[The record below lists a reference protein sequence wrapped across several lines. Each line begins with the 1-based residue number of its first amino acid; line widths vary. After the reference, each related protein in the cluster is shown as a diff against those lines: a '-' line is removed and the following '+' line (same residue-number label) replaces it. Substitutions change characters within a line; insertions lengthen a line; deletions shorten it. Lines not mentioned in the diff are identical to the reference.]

1 MKRLLFIFILL
12 SAALT
17 GISQDWRYLK
27 GKKLFT
33 SLDDALSHPSEV
45 YNLSLSGS
53 DLYHRDFS
61 GIKNM
66 IHLHYLSL
74 NEAGLEYLPVD
85 LFDKLT
91 ELRTLSMTGN
101 KFTRLPDQIR
111 NLRKLEYLVMYDNA
125 IDSIPDWIG
134 GLELLDNLILPRN
147 RIHYLSPAISNL
159 KRLKYLSLGGNELK
173 TIPGDI
179 GLLSA
184 LEYLDFSS
192 NKLTA
197 IPSSIAHLGRLITL
211 GLSDNPIRIL
221 PEKMD
226 GLLSLQNLQLSRTSI
241 MKLPA
246 SVGRLNRLKELYLD
260 HNPQLDLSG
269 LSALP
274 DSLET
279 LHISKTKPGNI
290 PDCIRNCGM
299 LENLEA
305 EENQYKEL
313 PEWFKELGNLQW
325 ILLDEN
331 KLTFLPEWVCAFK
344 KLTILRVSNNP
355 IDTIPPCLFSLPEL
369 EGVSFYGTT
378 IRHLP
383 RTIFGAKKLKWFNVV
398 NTKLTYEECYQVKKK
413 IPVSTNFMY
422 DSPFYFDDETVPCYT
437 EKVEFKKWD
446 GYAQHVVDPYFK
458 GGNEKF
464 QLLLN
469 SQLDTSIFSKVR
481 PLKGDQWTDSVV
493 VKFYVQRRGG
503 LFNLQFDGHP
513 DALLMQETK
522 RLMLLT
528 CRFWVPPMT
537 GGFFISGRTQL
548 VFVFSS
554 VLKENEHIRSVHA
567 HNPLPATPKILRLV
581 ED

>member
-12 SAALT
+12 TAAFT
-17 GISQDWRYLK
+17 GTTQDWRYLK

-33 SLDDALSHPSEV
+33 SLDEALNNPTEV
-45 YNLSLSGS
+45 YNLALTGS

-66 IHLHYLSL
+66 VHLHFLSL
-74 NEAGLEYLPVD
+74 NDAGLEQLPDD
-85 LFDKLT
+85 LFDRLT
-91 ELRTLSMTGN
+91 ELRTLSMSGN
-101 KFTRLPDQIR
+101 KFTRLPEQIR
-111 NLRKLEYLVMYDNA
+111 KLKKLEYLVMYDNEL
-125 IDSIPDWIG
+125 DSIPDWIG
-134 GLELLDNLILPRN
+134 ELELLDNLILPRN
-147 RIHYLSPAISNL
+147 KIRYLSPAIGNL
-159 KRLKYLSLGGNELK
+159 KRLNYLSMGGNELPS
-173 TIPGDI
+173 IPDEI
-179 GLLSA
+179 GLLSV
-184 LEYLDFSS
+184 LEYLDFGS

-197 IPSSIAHLGRLITL
+197 VPSSIVNLGRLITL

-226 GLLSLQNLQLSRTSI
+226 GLLSLQNLQLSKTSI

-260 HNPQLDLSG
+260 HNQQLDLSG

-279 LHISKTKPGNI
+279 LHISKTKPGEI
-290 PDCIRNCGM
+290 PDCIRTCGM

-313 PEWFKELGNLQW
+313 PVWFKELDNLQW

-369 EGVSFYGTT
+369 EGLSFYGTV
-378 IRHLP
+378 IRHIP
-383 RTIFGAKKLKWFNVV
+383 GSIQKAKKLKWFNVV
-398 NTKLTYEECYQVKKK
+398 NTKLTYEECYRVKKM
-413 IPVSTNFMY
+413 IPVKTNFMY
-422 DSPFYFDDETVPCYT
+422 DSPFYFDDETVPCYS
-437 EKVEFKKWD
+437 EKDEFKKWD

-464 QLLLN
+464 QFLLN
-469 SQLDTSIFSKVR
+469 SQLDTNILSKVSQ
-481 PLKGDQWTDSVV
+481 LKGDQWTDSVV
-493 VKFYVQRRGG
+493 VKFYVQRKGG

-513 DALLMQETK
+513 DALLKQETK
-522 RLMLLT
+522 RLMLLN
-528 CRFWVPPMT
+528 CRYWVPPMT
-537 GGFFISGRTQL
+537 GGFYISGRTQL

-554 VLKENEHIRSVHA
+554 VKKENEHIRSVHA
-567 HNPLPATPKILRLV
+567 HNPLPATPRILRFV